1 MIDPVLKF
9 AILRRALE
17 YARHTDANARN
28 AERNGLTTAANIFRT
43 RARYERRLIRHAMG
57 IRERNP
63 G

>member
-43 RARYERRLIRHAMG
+43 RSEYERKLIRHAMN
-57 IRERNP
+57 IPERDP
-63 G
+63 R

>member
-28 AERNGLTTAANIFRT
+28 AEQNGLTTAANIFRT
-43 RARYERRLIRHAMG
+43 RARYERNLIRHAMN
-57 IRERNP
+57 IPEKDSR
-63 G
+63 

>member
-43 RARYERRLIRHAMG
+43 RADYERKLIRHAMN
-57 IRERNP
+57 IPERDQR
-63 G
+63 